1 MIVAIFKGK
10 NETMN
15 FMAGKTYNFMA
26 GKTYRLKT
34 SIRTYGSKPAFIV
47 EDVEDTNRYCP
58 YNSLE
63 SFLENWH
70 VVTTRR

>member
-10 NETMN
+10 NRT
-15 FMAGKTYNFMA
+15 TNFMA

-34 SIRTYGSKPAFIV
+34 SIRTYRSKPAIIV
-47 EDVEDTNRYCP
+47 EDIEDANRYCL
-58 YNSLE
+58 YDSLE

-70 VVTTRR
+70 VVTIRR